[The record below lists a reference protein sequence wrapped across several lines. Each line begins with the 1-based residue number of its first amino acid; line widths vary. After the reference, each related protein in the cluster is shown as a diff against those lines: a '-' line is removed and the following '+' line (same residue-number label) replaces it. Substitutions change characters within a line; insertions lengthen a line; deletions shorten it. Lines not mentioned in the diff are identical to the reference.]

1 MFKYPKLFRLDNGS
15 KFKSDVPMLMFE
27 EQQKDANTHT
37 HTHTH
42 THTASGESFNKELA
56 KQLFKPMNK
65 GCMTMKK

>member
-15 KFKSDVPMLMFE
+15 KFKSDVTMLMFE

-42 THTASGESFNKELA
+42 RASGESFNKELA

-65 GCMTMKK
+65 RCMTMKK

>member
-15 KFKSDVPMLMFE
+15 KFKSDVTMLMFE

-37 HTHTH
+37 HTHR
-42 THTASGESFNKELA
+42 ASGESFNKELA

-65 GCMTMKK
+65 RCMTMKK

>member
-42 THTASGESFNKELA
+42 THT
-56 KQLFKPMNK
+56 QLRENPLTKS
-65 GCMTMKK
+65 

>member
-15 KFKSDVPMLMFE
+15 KFKSDVTMLMFE

-42 THTASGESFNKELA
+42 THTELRENPLT
-56 KQLFKPMNK
+56 KS
-65 GCMTMKK
+65 

>member
-15 KFKSDVPMLMFE
+15 KFKSDVTRLMFE
-27 EQQKDANTHT
+27 EQQKYANT

-65 GCMTMKK
+65 RCMTMKK